1 MMHQKRIL
9 AGALGCLLICSQSS
23 GYMAAAQQIPQT
35 QMINQQTEENAAQ
48 IDGQENVENILNT
61 QDLESSENNAEPENA
76 VKSEKAGEADYSRSS
91 EKAAEADYSGFP
103 ENNVKKDYSEQTV
116 KTAEQVQL
124 PEQLEPDLNDPDY
137 VKMLW
142 MQENMENDAQN
153 TDTFSLR
160 VNSKVTKSPFT
171 GLSYTHAAHLSDSK
185 IVHGIDVSKWQA
197 DIDWKKVKAAGV
209 KYVFIRCG
217 YTSLSAK
224 FAMYEDPYFV
234 QNIKGAYNAGI
245 EVGIY
250 FFTNSITVKEAQKEA
265 EKTLEIIDDYKH
277 MITLP
282 VVYDYE
288 AFSNAYRAYGTPKEQ
303 VTKNAFAYMETIQ
316 GAGYKPMYYGSP
328 NFLASSFEVSKLT
341 DYDCWLANY
350 TTKTSYTGDYIYW
363 QYSSTGRV
371 DGIAGNV
378 DCNFYYDISEEE
390 TPEQPEVINGLGP
403 VTGLKMSDH
412 TDSSITIKW
421 NRLKEAAG
429 YKIYR
434 SKSYGGDYKQ
444 LKVINENTVT
454 EFTDSTVME
463 SEGRQYFYKVVP
475 YILEEKNTEDNT
487 GNEPGTEDNTGDNTP
502 NDTQNPITEDTS
514 GGGDQTGTQTP
525 GTEDVSGTDS
535 ASGTGD
541 SSGTGTSVTPDAGG
555 ADSVLGTDTSG
566 TEDVSESNAGALGTA
581 AGSSAGMN
589 DVSGDEGST
598 GLKIKSAA
606 ESVTETESGTGSEAE
621 MGTDSKSGASD
632 TDSVTKETVMKYGVE
647 SEILTAY
654 TKRSHSFGLKTTT
667 NLNLREHAGT
677 EYSSVAVVPSGTEL
691 KYYKYT
697 LSTLDKKWYKVTYKA
712 NGKTYSGYLSGSYV
726 KLYTYGKTTKKVNM
740 RSGAGLGYKVSKAVP
755 KGTKVTILS
764 NKWDEKGTKWSKI
777 RYKKNGKTYTGFV
790 PAKYLNQV

>member
-35 QMINQQTEENAAQ
+35 QMINQQTEENAVE
-48 IDGQENVENILNT
+48 IDRQENAENIINA
-61 QDLESSENNAEPENA
+61 QDLESSEND
-76 VKSEKAGEADYSRSS
+76 VKPEKAAGSDYGEKPEDDTKSGYGREP
-91 EKAAEADYSGFP
+91 EKAAESGNVEEP
-103 ENNVKKDYSEQTV
+103 ENNTGSI
-116 KTAEQVQL
+116 QL

-171 GLSYTHAAHLSDSK
+171 GLSYTHAAHLSDSR

-390 TPEQPEVINGLGP
+390 TPEQPEVVSGLGP

-487 GNEPGTEDNTGDNTP
+487 GNKPGTEDNTGDNTQ
-502 NDTQNPITEDTS
+502 NDTQNPISEDTS
-514 GGGDQTGTQTP
+514 SGGDQTGTQTS

-535 ASGTGD
+535 ASGTVDAGGTD
-541 SSGTGTSVTPDAGG
+541 SALETGTSGTVDAGTDSALGTGTS
-555 ADSVLGTDTSG
+555 GTV
-566 TEDVSESNAGALGTA
+566 DVSGSNAGALGTA
-581 AGSSAGMN
+581 AGSRAGMN
-589 DVSGDEGST
+589 DVSGDEGSA

-606 ESVTETESGTGSEAE
+606 ESEMETESGTGSETE

-632 TDSVTKETVMKYGVE
+632 TDSVTKETVMKYGAE
-647 SEILTAY
+647 SKILTAY
-654 TKRSHSFGLKTTT
+654 TKRTHSFGLKTTT

-677 EYSSVAVVPSGTEL
+677 EYPSIAVVPSGTEL

-726 KLYTYGKTTKKVNM
+726 NLYTYGKTSKKVNM
-740 RSGAGLGYKVSKAVP
+740 RSGAGLGYKVSRAVP

-777 RYKKNGKTYTGFV
+777 RYKKNGTTYTGFV
-790 PAKYLNQV
+790 PAKYLKQV

>member
-35 QMINQQTEENAAQ
+35 QMINQQTEENAVE
-48 IDGQENVENILNT
+48 IDRQENAENIINA
-61 QDLESSENNAEPENA
+61 QDLESSEND
-76 VKSEKAGEADYSRSS
+76 VKPEKAAGSDYGEKPEDDTKSGYGREP
-91 EKAAEADYSGFP
+91 EKAAESGHVEEP
-103 ENNVKKDYSEQTV
+103 ENNTGSI
-116 KTAEQVQL
+116 QL

-171 GLSYTHAAHLSDSK
+171 GLSYTHAAHLSDSR

-390 TPEQPEVINGLGP
+390 TPEQPEVVSGLGP

-487 GNEPGTEDNTGDNTP
+487 GNKPGTEDNTGDNTQ
-502 NDTQNPITEDTS
+502 NDTQNPISEDTS
-514 GGGDQTGTQTP
+514 SGGDQTGTQTS

-535 ASGTGD
+535 ASGTVDAGGTD
-541 SSGTGTSVTPDAGG
+541 SALETGTSGTVDAGTDSALGTGTS
-555 ADSVLGTDTSG
+555 GTV
-566 TEDVSESNAGALGTA
+566 DVSGSNAGALGTA
-581 AGSSAGMN
+581 AGSRAGMN
-589 DVSGDEGST
+589 DVSGDEGSA

-606 ESVTETESGTGSEAE
+606 ESETETESGTGSETE

-632 TDSVTKETVMKYGVE
+632 TDSVTKENVMKYGAE
-647 SEILTAY
+647 SKILTAY
-654 TKRSHSFGLKTTT
+654 TKRTHSFGLKTTT

-677 EYSSVAVVPSGTEL
+677 EYPSIAVVPSGTDL

-726 KLYTYGKTTKKVNM
+726 NLYTYGKTSKKVNM
-740 RSGAGLGYKVSKAVP
+740 RSGAGLGYKVSRAVP

-777 RYKKNGKTYTGFV
+777 RYKKNGTTYTGFV
-790 PAKYLNQV
+790 PAKYLKQV